1 MSATIFINP
10 ETDTSIYTLFND
22 NTGEGGAN
30 NTTVTA
36 DREISL
42 DQLSTTIDGMA
53 GVTDNHIIYVL
64 HPKYITSITS
74 TQLNDL
80 TTYLTSIITEDIDIF
95 YLTNFMDNCVNRL
108 PLPTQPTEASSIT
121 SFDFSYSV
129 APNGIGCVAS
139 TKAGWINIIN
149 LAEDQRESYLSAKVT
164 SLVLSEKITAGTSQ
178 PLFIFPDI
186 TKNEDAIDSLYTQYC
201 RIEKN
206 FGQPTPNTD
215 NIALF
220 WFILGVV
227 IIVTFAWI
235 LSFYTPSNKLIN
247 L

>member
-1 MSATIFINP
+1 MSATIFVNP

-22 NTGEGGAN
+22 NTGGGAN
-30 NTTVTA
+30 NASVTA

-42 DQLSTTIDGMA
+42 DQLSVTIDGMT
-53 GVTDNHIIYVL
+53 GVTNNQIIYIL
-64 HPKYITSITS
+64 HPKYVTSITS
-74 TQLNDL
+74 IQLNHL
-80 TTYLTSIITEDIDIF
+80 TTYLTNRITQDIDIF

-108 PLPTQPTEASSIT
+108 PLPTQPTETSSIV
-121 SFDFSYSV
+121 SFGFSYSV

-139 TKAGWINIIN
+139 TKAGWKNIIS
-149 LAEDQRESYLSAKVT
+149 LAEDQKESYLSAKIT

-178 PLFIFPDI
+178 PLFVFPDI

-227 IIVTFAWI
+227 IVVTFAWI

>member
-1 MSATIFINP
+1 MSATIFVNA
-10 ETDTSIYTLFND
+10 ETDTSIYELFDD
-22 NTGEGGAN
+22 NT
-30 NTTVTA
+30 TIKTSVTA

-42 DQLSTTIDGMA
+42 DQLSTTIDSLT
-53 GVTDNHIIYVL
+53 GVGDNHIVYIL
-64 HPKYITSITS
+64 HSKYLTSITS
-74 TQLNDL
+74 TQLTEL
-80 TTYLTSIITEDIDIF
+80 TIYLSSIITQDIDIF

-108 PLPTQPTEASSIT
+108 PLPTQPSQATGASIT

-139 TKAGWINIIN
+139 TKAGWRNIIN
-149 LAEDQRESYLSAKVT
+149 LAEDQKESYLSAKIS

-178 PLFIFPDI
+178 PLFVFPDI

-206 FGQPTPNTD
+206 FGQPTPNTE

-227 IIVTFAWI
+227 IIVTIAWI

>member
-10 ETDTSIYTLFND
+10 ETDTSIYTLFNS
-22 NTGEGGAN
+22 NTGAIN
-30 NTTVTA
+30 NNSVIT

-42 DQLSTTIDGMA
+42 DQLSAAIDTMTNINDG
-53 GVTDNHIIYVL
+53 DIIYIL
-64 HPKYITSITS
+64 HPKYVTSITS
-74 TQLNDL
+74 TQLTEL
-80 TTYLTSIITEDIDIF
+80 TTYLTGIITGDIDIF

-108 PLPTQPTEASSIT
+108 PLPTQPTGVNIT

-139 TKAGWINIIN
+139 TKAGWKNIIS
-149 LAEDQRESYLSAKVT
+149 LAEDQKESYLSAKIT
-164 SLVLSEKITAGTSQ
+164 SLVLSEKIIAGTSQ
-178 PLFIFPDI
+178 PLFLFPDI

-227 IIVTFAWI
+227 IIITFAWI

>member
-10 ETDTSIYTLFND
+10 ETDTSIYTLFNS
-22 NTGEGGAN
+22 NTGGTN
-30 NTTVTA
+30 NTSVTA

-42 DQLSTTIDGMA
+42 DQLSATIDSMTNINDG
-53 GVTDNHIIYVL
+53 DIIYIL
-64 HPKYITSITS
+64 HPKYVTSITS
-74 TQLNDL
+74 TQITEL
-80 TTYLTSIITEDIDIF
+80 TTYLTGIITGDIDIF

-108 PLPTQPTEASSIT
+108 PLPTQPIDADIA

-129 APNGIGCVAS
+129 APNGLGCVAS
-139 TKAGWINIIN
+139 TKAGWRNIIN
-149 LAEDQRESYLSAKVT
+149 LAEDQKESYLSAKIT

-178 PLFIFPDI
+178 PLFVFPDI

-227 IIVTFAWI
+227 IIITFAWI
-235 LSFYTPSNKLIN
+235 LSFYTPSNKIIN

>member
-10 ETDTSIYTLFND
+10 ETDTSIYTSFNS
-22 NTGEGGAN
+22 NTGGTN
-30 NTTVTA
+30 NISVTA

-42 DQLSTTIDGMA
+42 DHLSTTIDSMTNINDG
-53 GVTDNHIIYVL
+53 DIIYIL
-64 HPKYITSITS
+64 HPKYVTSITS
-74 TQLNDL
+74 TQLTEL
-80 TTYLTSIITEDIDIF
+80 TTYLTGIITGDIDIF

-108 PLPTQPTEASSIT
+108 PLPTQPTGVNIT

-129 APNGIGCVAS
+129 APNGLGCVAS
-139 TKAGWINIIN
+139 TKAGWKNIIS
-149 LAEDQRESYLSAKVT
+149 LAEDQKESYLSAKIT
-164 SLVLSEKITAGTSQ
+164 SLVLSEKIIAGTSQ
-178 PLFIFPDI
+178 PLFLFPDI

-227 IIVTFAWI
+227 IIITFAWI

>member
-22 NTGEGGAN
+22 NTGGAN
-30 NTTVTA
+30 NTSVTA

-42 DQLSTTIDGMA
+42 DQLSATIDSMT
-53 GVTDNHIIYVL
+53 GVADGDIIYIL
-64 HPKYITSITS
+64 HSKYVTSIAS
-74 TQLNDL
+74 NQLTDL
-80 TTYLTSIITEDIDIF
+80 TTYLKGIITGDIDIF

-108 PLPTQPTEASSIT
+108 PLPTQGTGTIS

-129 APNGIGCVAS
+129 APNGLGCVAS

-149 LAEDQRESYLSAKVT
+149 LAEDQKESYLSAKIT

-178 PLFIFPDI
+178 PLFVFPDI

-220 WFILGVV
+220 WFILGVI
-227 IIVTFAWI
+227 IIVTLAWI

>member
-1 MSATIFINP
+1 MSATIFVNP
-10 ETDTSIYTLFND
+10 ETDTSIYTLFN
-22 NTGEGGAN
+22 TG
-30 NTTVTA
+30 TTTKVSVTA

-42 DQLSTTIDGMA
+42 DQLSATIDSMTSVNSG
-53 GVTDNHIIYVL
+53 DIIYIL
-64 HPKYITSITS
+64 HPKYVTSITS

-80 TTYLTSIITEDIDIF
+80 TTYLTSIITGEIDIF

-108 PLPTQPTEASSIT
+108 PLPTQGTGTIS

-129 APNGIGCVAS
+129 APNGLGCVAS
-139 TKAGWINIIN
+139 TKAGWQNIIN
-149 LAEDQRESYLSAKVT
+149 LAEDQKETYLSAKIS
-164 SLVLSEKITAGTSQ
+164 SLVLSEKIIAGTSQ
-178 PLFIFPDI
+178 PLFVFPDI

-206 FGQPTPNTD
+206 FGQPTPNTE

-220 WFILGVV
+220 WFILGVI
-227 IIVTFAWI
+227 IIVSLAWI

>member
-1 MSATIFINP
+1 MSATIFVNP
-10 ETDTSIYTLFND
+10 ETDTSIYDLFND
-22 NTGEGGAN
+22 NTGGAN
-30 NTTVTA
+30 NTSVTA

-42 DQLSTTIDGMA
+42 DQLSATIDSMTVVNSG
-53 GVTDNHIIYVL
+53 DIIYIL
-64 HPKYITSITS
+64 HPKYVTSITS
-74 TQLNDL
+74 TQLTQL
-80 TTYLTSIITEDIDIF
+80 TTYLTSIITGNIDIF

-108 PLPTQPTEASSIT
+108 PLPTQPSGATIT

-129 APNGIGCVAS
+129 APNGLGCVAS
-139 TKAGWINIIN
+139 TKAGWQNIIN
-149 LAEDQRESYLSAKVT
+149 LAEDQKETYLSAKIS
-164 SLVLSEKITAGTSQ
+164 SLVLSEKIIAGTSQ
-178 PLFIFPDI
+178 PLFVFPDI

-206 FGQPTPNTD
+206 FGQPTPNTE

-227 IIVTFAWI
+227 IIVSLAWI